1 MLLISALPI
10 YHISPSLS
18 SWQKWPRVTL
28 CFIFAQEIKW
38 KPQWFFFKK
47 GKIKIQVNVKDA
59 LRTLVA
65 LNNTLFLLI
74 HPECMKHV

>member
-10 YHISPSLS
+10 YHILPSLC
-18 SWQKWPRVTL
+18 SWHKWPRVTL
-28 CFIFAQEIKW
+28 CSIFAQEIKW

-59 LRTLVA
+59 LRPFVA

-74 HPECMKHV
+74 NLKCMKHV